1 MILPSF
7 QAGACSIG
15 KPIATRAH
23 FTQINKMKILYFILL
38 LAMCYGIYV
47 LAAPFIAI
55 LMYLF
60 IVGCMVITAGYC
72 VKKLFD
78 K

>member
-1 MILPSF
+1 
-7 QAGACSIG
+7 
-15 KPIATRAH
+15 
-23 FTQINKMKILYFILL
+23 MKILYFILL

-60 IVGCMVITAGYC
+60 IIGCMVITAGYC
-72 VKKLFD
+72 VKRLFD